1 MATKKKTTTKKKT
14 VSKKSQTDNKIE
26 QFQNEIETQP
36 TENKVD
42 DLGVNV
48 TDNVSV
54 SVTAELVKDG
64 KLLPTEEVIMNA
76 EIKEEK
82 KDPKVQ
88 ILEEFV
94 EYYKKHCEGKTS
106 VKNEIAQVINN
117 YRNAYFGRTER
128 LGNCPACLYKIIKI
142 LRKECAKNNISF

>member
-14 VSKKSQTDNKIE
+14 VSKKNQTDKKIE
-26 QFQNEIETQP
+26 QVQNVSETQP
-36 TENKVD
+36 T
-42 DLGVNV
+42 L
-48 TDNVSV
+48 SI
-54 SVTAELVKDG
+54 TAELVKDG
-64 KLLPTEEVIMNA
+64 KLLPTEEVIMEA
-76 EIKEEK
+76 EIKEET

-128 LGNCPACLYKIIKI
+128 LGNCPACLYKIIKV
-142 LRKECAKNNISF
+142 LRKECAKNNINF

>member
-26 QFQNEIETQP
+26 QVQNVSETQP
-36 TENKVD
+36 T
-42 DLGVNV
+42 L
-48 TDNVSV
+48 SI
-54 SVTAELVKDG
+54 TAELVKDG

-82 KDPKVQ
+82 KDPKQQ

-94 EYYKKHCEGKTS
+94 DYYKKHCEGKTS
-106 VKNEIAQVINN
+106 VKNEIAQTINN
-117 YRNAYFGRTER
+117 YRNTYFGRTER

-142 LRKECAKNNISF
+142 LRKECAKYNLTF

>member
-14 VSKKSQTDNKIE
+14 VSKKNQTDNKIE
-26 QFQNEIETQP
+26 QVQNVSETQP
-36 TENKVD
+36 T
-42 DLGVNV
+42 L
-48 TDNVSV
+48 SI
-54 SVTAELVKDG
+54 TAELVKDG
-64 KLLPTEEVIMNA
+64 KLLPTEQVIMEA

-128 LGNCPACLYKIIKI
+128 LGNCPACLYKIIKV
-142 LRKECAKNNISF
+142 LRKECAKNNINF

>member
-14 VSKKSQTDNKIE
+14 VSKKNQTDNKIE
-26 QFQNEIETQP
+26 QVQNVSETQP
-36 TENKVD
+36 T
-42 DLGVNV
+42 G
-48 TDNVSV
+48 NVSL
-54 SVTAELVKDG
+54 SITAELVKDG

-76 EIKEEK
+76 EIKEET

-106 VKNEIAQVINN
+106 VKNEIAQAINN

-128 LGNCPACLYKIIKI
+128 LGNCPACLYKIIKV

>member
-1 MATKKKTTTKKKT
+1 MATKKTTTKKKT

-26 QFQNEIETQP
+26 QVQNVSETQP
-36 TENKVD
+36 T
-42 DLGVNV
+42 L
-48 TDNVSV
+48 SI
-54 SVTAELVKDG
+54 TAELVKDG

>member
-1 MATKKKTTTKKKT
+1 MATKKTTTKKKT

-26 QFQNEIETQP
+26 QVQNVSETQP
-36 TENKVD
+36 T
-42 DLGVNV
+42 L
-48 TDNVSV
+48 SI
-54 SVTAELVKDG
+54 TAELVKDG

-106 VKNEIAQVINN
+106 VKNEIAQIINN
-117 YRNAYFGRTER
+117 YRNAYFGRSER

>member
-1 MATKKKTTTKKKT
+1 MATKKTTTKKKT
-14 VSKKSQTDNKIE
+14 VSKKSQTDNKTE
-26 QFQNEIETQP
+26 QIQNVSETQP
-36 TENKVD
+36 T
-42 DLGVNV
+42 L
-48 TDNVSV
+48 SI
-54 SVTAELVKDG
+54 TAELVKDG
-64 KLLPTEEVIMNA
+64 KLLPTEQVVMEA
-76 EIKEEK
+76 EIKEET
-82 KDPKVQ
+82 KDPKIQ

-106 VKNEIAQVINN
+106 VKNEIAQAINN

>member
-1 MATKKKTTTKKKT
+1 MATKKTTTKKKT

-26 QFQNEIETQP
+26 QVQNVSETQP
-36 TENKVD
+36 T
-42 DLGVNV
+42 L
-48 TDNVSV
+48 SI
-54 SVTAELVKDG
+54 TAELVKDG

-128 LGNCPACLYKIIKI
+128 LGNCPACLYKIIKV